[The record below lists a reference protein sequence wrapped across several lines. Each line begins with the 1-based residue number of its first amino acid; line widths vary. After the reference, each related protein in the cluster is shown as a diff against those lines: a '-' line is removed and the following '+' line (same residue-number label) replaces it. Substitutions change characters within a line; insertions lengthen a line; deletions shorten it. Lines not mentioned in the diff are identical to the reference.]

1 MQRRRRRSLVAGT
14 ALSVAVAAG
23 MVFSLASFGGAD
35 LAQAAVSRA
44 ESLVDLL
51 DQRSPGARTEGE
63 LTKTKHAK
71 EALADGETAVVPT
84 NLAEVLAPPVLA
96 LVPVDIDAAVPITE
110 LASALPPGMTLVPP
124 PGGIVTPPGGG
135 VITPPGGGGKTPPPG
150 PPSGPPNTP
159 PPGPPPL
166 PEPGTWM
173 TMILGFGL
181 IGWLSRRDR
190 AAGRRRRTA

>member
-1 MQRRRRRSLVAGT
+1 MERRRRRSLVAVT
-14 ALSVAVAAG
+14 ALSLTVAVG
-23 MVFSLASFGGAD
+23 MVSSLASLGGAD
-35 LAQAAVSRA
+35 LAEAAVNRA
-44 ESLVDLL
+44 KSLVDLL

-71 EALADGETAVVPT
+71 EALADREPRIVPK
-84 NLAEVLAPPVLA
+84 NLAEVLAPPVPA
-96 LVPVDIDAAVPITE
+96 LVPVDIDAAPITE
-110 LASALPPGMTLVPP
+110 LASTLPPGIILVPP
-124 PGGIVTPPGGG
+124 TGGIATPPGGG
-135 VITPPGGGGKTPPPG
+135 VIIPPGGAGKTPPPG

-181 IGWLSRRDR
+181 VGWLLRRDR
-190 AAGRRRRTA
+190 AAGRTRLTA